1 MEYEEIIKQL
11 LSSKSREEELIYA
24 IELFKLDN
32 NFKMILFEVSDGDIN
47 RIGIENFG
55 LFKINGLNDYGKV
68 YLFDKRT
75 LKKMITEDDSGYQVI
90 LGNEF
95 NIDLN
100 IAQVI
105 TKFINERALDDDEEN
120 LIKYLRYKYPKVPI
134 NIMSFLQEQRFH
146 FENGSN
152 KKIFEILASISVF
165 ETVRHENL
173 EAIPNVETG
182 FSHADTWW
190 RILMEKN
197 SYSQEILDIKYY
209 TIYSLLLKI
218 IFLQMKFPSFSDHY
232 VKRGELLDFVNNQ
245 LFVYLENELWFAD
258 QLFQNKKI
266 ATKIFNKANIHMNY
280 AKIIKGIKNMTWDIF
295 HVRLTEDL
303 LEAETV
309 NLNQDIVLPF
319 FISQDRQLNNYI
331 NLNPIKKI
339 VFSRNKMHLA
349 REHNILSE
357 LSEKELNLFFSN
369 SEKRL
374 RKQKKLDL
382 DYLINLSQKLENEIL
397 NLKELNK

>member
-1 MEYEEIIKQL
+1 
-11 LSSKSREEELIYA
+11 
-24 IELFKLDN
+24 
-32 NFKMILFEVSDGDIN
+32 
-47 RIGIENFG
+47 
-55 LFKINGLNDYGKV
+55 
-68 YLFDKRT
+68 
-75 LKKMITEDDSGYQVI
+75 
-90 LGNEF
+90 
-95 NIDLN
+95 
-100 IAQVI
+100 
-105 TKFINERALDDDEEN
+105 
-120 LIKYLRYKYPKVPI
+120 
-134 NIMSFLQEQRFH
+134 
-146 FENGSN
+146 
-152 KKIFEILASISVF
+152 
-165 ETVRHENL
+165 
-173 EAIPNVETG
+173 
-182 FSHADTWW
+182 
-190 RILMEKN
+190 
-197 SYSQEILDIKYY
+197 
-209 TIYSLLLKI
+209 
-218 IFLQMKFPSFSDHY
+218 
-232 VKRGELLDFVNNQ
+232 
-245 LFVYLENELWFAD
+245 
-258 QLFQNKKI
+258 
-266 ATKIFNKANIHMNY
+266 MNY

-349 REHNILSE
+349 RDHNILSE